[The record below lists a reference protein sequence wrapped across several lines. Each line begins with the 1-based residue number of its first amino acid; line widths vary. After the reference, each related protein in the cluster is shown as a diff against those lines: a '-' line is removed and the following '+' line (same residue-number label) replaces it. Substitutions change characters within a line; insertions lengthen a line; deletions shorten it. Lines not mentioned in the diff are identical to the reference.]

1 MQSAETVLGVLRDRG
16 RRGLPCDELYRQLF
30 NPHLY
35 LMAYGRLYSNQGA
48 MTPGACGETVDG
60 MSLAKIGRIIDALRC
75 ERFRFQPVKRVY
87 IPKKSGKL
95 RPLGLPSWSDKL
107 VGEVM
112 RLLLE
117 AYYEPQ
123 FSGRS
128 YGFRPGRGCHDAL
141 THVAES
147 WTGTTWFIEGDIS
160 DCFGSLDHGIVLG
173 ILREKIHDN
182 RFLRLLRNMLQAGYL
197 EDWEWHATLSGCPQ
211 GGVASPILSNIYLD
225 RLDKF
230 VETVLIPEYTRG
242 AGRAPNPAYAEVK
255 NAIRRAWHRG
265 DHATVRELRQQLRG
279 LPSGDPLDPGFRR
292 LRYARYA
299 DDHLL
304 GFTGPKAEAQEI
316 RSRLARFLHDD
327 LKLELN
333 RDKTLIT
340 HARSGAARF
349 LGYEITVQHADHKI
363 TNGQRA
369 ANGVVALRV
378 PLDVITAR
386 CGPYQRRGKPARR
399 PQLVNLS
406 DSLIISAYGAEY
418 RGLVQYYLLAGD
430 VWRLNRLRWVMETSM
445 LRTLADKHRSSA
457 TKMAARYKAVIDTPH
472 GKRTCF
478 EARVEREGR
487 KPLVTRFGGI
497 PLKRQRKAVID
508 DRQPAPATGRRKGKE
523 LIRRL
528 RSGRCEWCKRRAEVQ
543 AHHVRALADLSTPG
557 RPQPEWSQLM
567 SRMRRKTLV
576 VCPPCHD
583 KIHDRQ
589 PAMAPTE

>member
-1 MQSAETVLGVLRDRG
+1 
-16 RRGLPCDELYRQLF
+16 
-30 NPHLY
+30 
-35 LMAYGRLYSNQGA
+35 

-60 MSLAKIGRIIDALRC
+60 MSLAKIGRIIDALRH

-160 DCFGSLDHGIVLG
+160 DCFGSLDHGILLG
-173 ILREKIHDN
+173 ILGEKIHDN
-182 RFLRLLRNMLQAGYL
+182 RFLRLLQNMLQAGYL
-197 EDWEWHATLSGCPQ
+197 EDWEWNATLSGCPQ
-211 GGVASPILSNIYLD
+211 GGVASPVLSNIYLD

-242 AGRAPNPAYAEVK
+242 AGRAPNPAYAKMK

-265 DHATVRELRQQLRG
+265 DHAAVRELRQQLRG
-279 LPSGDPLDPGFRR
+279 LPSGDPRDPGFRR

-316 RSRLARFLHDD
+316 KSRLARFLHDD

-363 TNGQRA
+363 TKGQRA
-369 ANGVVALRV
+369 VNGVVALRV
-378 PLDVITAR
+378 PLDVITAH
-386 CGPYQRRGKPARR
+386 CGPYLRRGKPARR

-418 RGLVQYYLLAGD
+418 RGLVQYYLPAGD

-457 TKMAARYKAVIDTPH
+457 TKMAARFKTVIDTPH

-478 EARVEREGR
+478 EARIEREGR

-497 PLKRQRKAVID
+497 PLKRQRKAVLD
-508 DRQPAPATGRRKGKE
+508 DRHPAPATGRRKGKE
-523 LIRRL
+523 LICRL

-543 AHHVRALADLSTPG
+543 AHHVRALADLGNPG

-567 SRMRRKTLV
+567 TRMRRKTLV

-583 KIHDRQ
+583 KIHDRH
-589 PAMAPTE
+589 PAAAPTE

>member
-1 MQSAETVLGVLRDRG
+1 MQSAGTVLGVLRDRG

-35 LMAYGRLYSNQGA
+35 LMAYGRLYSNHGA

-60 MSLAKIGRIIDALRC
+60 MSLAKIGRIIDALRG

-160 DCFGSLDHGIVLG
+160 DCFGSLDHEVLLG
-173 ILREKIHDN
+173 ILGEKIHDN

-197 EDWEWHATLSGCPQ
+197 EDWEWNATLSGCPQ
-211 GGVASPILSNIYLD
+211 GGVASPVLSNIYLD

-242 AGRAPNPAYAEVK
+242 VSRAPNPAYAKVK
-255 NAIRRAWHRG
+255 NANRRAWHRG
-265 DHATVRELRQQLRG
+265 DHAAVRELRQQLRS
-279 LPSGDPLDPGFRR
+279 LPSGDPRDPGFRR

-316 RSRLARFLHDD
+316 KSRLARFLREE

-349 LGYEITVQHADHKI
+349 LGYEITVQHADSKI
-363 TNGQRA
+363 TKGQRA
-369 ANGVVALRV
+369 VNGVVALRV
-378 PLDVITAR
+378 PPDVIKAR
-386 CGPYQRRGKPARR
+386 CGPYLRRGKPARR

-457 TKMAARYKAVIDTPH
+457 TKMAAKFKAVIDTPH

-478 EARVEREGR
+478 EARVGREGR

-508 DRQPAPATGRRKGKE
+508 DCHPAPATGRRKGKE
-523 LIRRL
+523 LICRL

-543 AHHVRALADLSTPG
+543 VHHVRALADLGNPG

-567 SRMRRKTLV
+567 TRMRRKTLV

-583 KIHDRQ
+583 KVHDRH
-589 PAMAPTE
+589 PAAAHTE

>member
-35 LMAYGRLYSNQGA
+35 LTAYGRLYSNHGA

-60 MSLAKIGRIIDALRC
+60 MSLAKIGRIIDALRH

-160 DCFGSLDHGIVLG
+160 DCFGSLDHGILLG
-173 ILREKIHDN
+173 ILGEKIHDN

-197 EDWEWHATLSGCPQ
+197 EDWEWNATLSGCPQ
-211 GGVASPILSNIYLD
+211 GGVASPVLSNIYLD

-242 AGRAPNPAYAEVK
+242 AGRAPNPAYAKVK
-255 NAIRRAWHRG
+255 NANRRAWHRG
-265 DHATVRELRQQLRG
+265 DHAAVRELRQQLRS
-279 LPSGDPLDPGFRR
+279 LPSGDPRDPGFRR

-316 RSRLARFLHDD
+316 KSRLARFLHDD

-363 TNGQRA
+363 TKGQRA
-369 ANGVVALRV
+369 VNGVVALRV

-386 CGPYQRRGKPARR
+386 CGPYLRRGKPARR

-457 TKMAARYKAVIDTPH
+457 TKMAARFKTVIDTPH

-478 EARVEREGR
+478 EARIEREGR
-487 KPLVTRFGGI
+487 KPLVARFGGI

-508 DRQPAPATGRRKGKE
+508 DRHPAPATGRRKGKE
-523 LIRRL
+523 LINRL

-543 AHHVRALADLSTPG
+543 AHHVRALADLGNPG
-557 RPQPEWSQLM
+557 DH
-567 SRMRRKTLV
+567 SRSG
-576 VCPPCHD
+576 PSS
-583 KIHDRQ
+583 
-589 PAMAPTE
+589 

>member
-1 MQSAETVLGVLRDRG
+1 MQNAATVLDVLRDRG
-16 RRGLPCDELYRQLF
+16 RRGLPCNELYRQLF
-30 NPHLY
+30 NPHLH
-35 LMAYGRLYSNQGA
+35 LTAYGRLYSNHGA

-141 THVAES
+141 THVADS

-160 DCFGSLDHGIVLG
+160 DCFGSLDHEVLLG
-173 ILREKIHDN
+173 ILGEKIHDN
-182 RFLRLLRNMLQAGYL
+182 RFLRLLRSMLQAGYL
-197 EDWEWHATLSGCPQ
+197 EDWEWNATLSGCPQ
-211 GGVASPILSNIYLD
+211 GGVASPVLSNIYLD

-242 AGRAPNPAYAEVK
+242 VSRAPNPAYAEVK
-255 NAIRRAWHRG
+255 NALRRAWHRG
-265 DHATVRELRQQLRG
+265 DHDAVRELRQQLRG
-279 LPSGDPLDPGFRR
+279 LPSGDPKDPGFGR

-304 GFTGPKAEAQEI
+304 GLTGPKAVAEEI
-316 RSRLARFLHDD
+316 KSRLARFLHDD

-333 RDKTLIT
+333 QDKTLIT

-349 LGYEITVQHADHKI
+349 LGYEITVQHADSKL
-363 TNGQRA
+363 TKGQRA
-369 ANGVVALRV
+369 VNGVVALRV
-378 PLDVITAR
+378 PLDVIKAK
-386 CGPYQRRGKPARR
+386 CVPYLRRGKPARR

-406 DSLIISAYGAEY
+406 DSLIISAYGAGY

-445 LRTLADKHRSSA
+445 LKTLADKHGSSVS
-457 TKMAARYKAVIDTPH
+457 KMAARFKTVIDTPH

-478 EARVEREGR
+478 EARVERAGR
-487 KPLVTRFGGI
+487 NPLVTRFGGI
-497 PLKRQRKAVID
+497 PLKRQKKAVLD
-508 DRQPAPATGRRKGKE
+508 DRQPVPATGRRQGKE
-523 LIRRL
+523 LIYRL
-528 RSGRCEWCKRRAEVQ
+528 RIGRCEWCKRRDAVQ
-543 AHHVRALADLSTPG
+543 VHHVRLLADLDTPG

-567 SRMRRKTLV
+567 TRMRRKTLV
-576 VCPPCHD
+576 VCPPCHE
-583 KIHDRQ
+583 KIHDRHPQ
-589 PAMAPTE
+589 ALTE